1 MDDVVMI
8 ARLLIRTTA
17 TLSLLLFLLV
27 YLAVPLPRLTGSK
40 GWRAQRRRLGLAFAA
55 SHGVH
60 LVAVLAYAAL
70 DPAGF
75 QRATTPFSIA
85 SGAVAYAFIAAMV
98 ATSWPTP
105 RRWLGERAW
114 HRLHTA
120 GLHFLWLSF
129 VVAYAKRVPAMAG
142 YSVPLLMLL
151 GAAALRGL
159 AARKGL
165 QVRRSV
171 QP

>member
-1 MDDVVMI
+1 MDDIVM
-8 ARLLIRTTA
+8 AVRLLIRATA
-17 TLSLLLFLLV
+17 TLSLSLFLLA
-27 YLAVPLPRLTGSK
+27 YLAAPLAKLTRGA
-40 GWRAQRRRLGLAFAA
+40 GWHAHRRRLGLGFAA

-60 LVAVLAYAAL
+60 LAAVLAYAAL

-85 SGAVAYAFIAAMV
+85 SGSVAYAFIAAMV
-98 ATSWPTP
+98 ATSWPAP

-159 AARKGL
+159 AVRKGR
-165 QVRRSV
+165 QVR
-171 QP
+171 P